1 MNSSLARRSSQGP
14 YRATKLSILF
24 KSPLLGPYEKSSE
37 MDSGYSGY
45 SGWPILWARVFLF
58 EKGKVLTKGVPYFFV
73 VDPMNYPDTLVAL

>member
-1 MNSSLARRSSQGP
+1 
-14 YRATKLSILF
+14 
-24 KSPLLGPYEKSSE
+24 

-58 EKGKVLTKGVPYFFV
+58 EKGKVLTKGAVPYFFV

>member
-1 MNSSLARRSSQGP
+1 
-14 YRATKLSILF
+14 
-24 KSPLLGPYEKSSE
+24 